1 MASTTATST
10 IATETPLCSSTS
22 CDDTCH
28 DTPMDGQHRSPQA
41 TASSLAGLSRQGC
54 STTATTAL
62 DGPLVTIP
70 SPASSSGPAQATHH
84 NREDHQSP
92 RPPRPPPPSPPSS
105 QAPHLPATT
114 KASPPPPPLFEV
126 RASPLG
132 GSGVFALHDIPEGQV
147 VLAERPLF
155 YADRIT
161 LYEEV
166 DRLEPSDR
174 IQFDNLHVFR
184 RTVGT
189 DDIAGRFWT
198 NW

>member
-28 DTPMDGQHRSPQA
+28 DTPMDDQHHSPQT
-41 TASSLAGLSRQGC
+41 TASSPSTLAGLSRQGC
-54 STTATTAL
+54 STTATTAP
-62 DGPLVTIP
+62 DEPLVTIP

-92 RPPRPPPPSPPSS
+92 PPPPPPSPPSS
-105 QAPHLPATT
+105 PAPHLPATT
-114 KASPPPPPLFEV
+114 KASPPPPLFEV

-174 IQFDNLHVFR
+174 IQFDSLHVFR